1 MGTLI
6 VTPRFWTGPKARG
19 VLYQAFALGA
29 VILLVYF
36 VARTTVANLE
46 DRGVGLGFDFLGEV
60 GDFAIGF
67 SLIDH
72 DESDT
77 YGRAFVV
84 GLINTFVA
92 SAIGIVLATALG
104 FAVGLARLSSN
115 WPLSR
120 VALAFVETVRNV
132 PLLLH
137 IIVWYW
143 VVQELL
149 PPLRRSLSIWD
160 VAFLNNRGA
169 FLPRPVFGDGSEWI
183 LVGAIVAVVGVGALA
198 HWAKRR
204 RDFTGTPFP
213 VTSVAAGVL
222 IGVPVVAAAAVG
234 FPVEWDVPVIRGFN
248 FQGGMTVIP
257 ELAAL
262 VLGLAI
268 YNASFIA
275 EIVRGSIEA
284 ISRSQKDAAA
294 ALGLRYGLR
303 MRLVVIPQALRIIV
317 PPLTNQYLHLLKG
330 SSLAVAIGY
339 PDLVNVFT
347 GSVLNYTGRAVE
359 IMFMTMA
366 VYLFLSA
373 SVALFMNWY
382 NRRVALVAI

>member
-1 MGTLI
+1 MRDL
-6 VTPRFWTGPKARG
+6 
-19 VLYQAFALGA
+19 LYQVLVLGCVVA
-29 VILLVYF
+29 LVYF

-46 DRGVGLGFDFLGEV
+46 ARGAALGFDFLGDE
-60 GDFAIGF
+60 GGFAIGF

-84 GLINTFVA
+84 GLINTFVV
-92 SAIGIVLATALG
+92 SAAGIVLATVLG
-104 FAVGLARLSSN
+104 FAIGLARLSSN
-115 WPLSR
+115 WSLSR
-120 VALAFVETVRNV
+120 VALGFVETVRNV

-143 VVQELL
+143 AVQELL
-149 PPLRRSLSIWD
+149 PPLRRSHSIGD

-183 LVGAIVAVVGVGALA
+183 AVGAIVAAVGVGAMA
-198 HWAKRR
+198 YWAKRR
-204 RDFTGTPFP
+204 RDLTGTPFP

-222 IGVPVVAAAAVG
+222 IGVPFVAAAAAG
-234 FPVEWDVPVIRGFN
+234 FPVEWDVPVLRGFN

-275 EIVRGSIEA
+275 EIVRGSIQA
-284 ISRSQKDAAA
+284 ISRGQKDAAA

-303 MRLVVIPQALRIIV
+303 MRLVVIPQALRIMV

-330 SSLAVAIGY
+330 SSLAMAIGY

-347 GSVLNYTGRAVE
+347 GSVLAYTGRAIE

-373 SVALFMNWY
+373 AVALFMNWY
-382 NRRVALVAI
+382 NRRVALVAN